1 MKSSAYSHG
10 RGLHRCRGY
19 TVSGGVEDAI
29 TVATV
34 LVVSSKRVARQV
46 PLPRWLMIL
55 GGLGSALIA
64 VVVALLIW
72 SRL

>member
-1 MKSSAYSHG
+1 M
-10 RGLHRCRGY
+10 
-19 TVSGGVEDAI
+19 
-29 TVATV
+29 VATV

-55 GGLGSALIA
+55 GCLGSALIA